1 MTKQILSRR
10 SFIRASVAAGGGLM
24 LGFHM
29 PVALAA
35 SIGPRTQSTTTA
47 VGTEINAWIVIDK
60 DGTVTLRIPHT
71 EQGQGGIT
79 SVAML
84 IAEELNV
91 DWSKIKTEFA
101 DANRHLRN
109 NKEYKVMSTH
119 GSQLVRLQH
128 PHLMGAGASARERLK
143 QAAAEAWGVDRSE
156 IEAKLGVL
164 TAGNRTAT
172 YGEFA
177 AAAARVKLDKE
188 PEIQTDPAK
197 WWLLGKPRQR
207 LDIPNKV
214 NGSAQY
220 AIDTRLPG
228 MVYAAVRAS
237 PVPWGTLKSYNF
249 DVIKDRP
256 GVLAAVRLK
265 AVPGKRGQPDMQD
278 AVAVVADSWYR
289 AKTALELLPIEWESG
304 ESANTSSAA
313 YVAEGRRL
321 VDQKGILSGKEDSM
335 AAEIIASAKK
345 RVTATYDRPFE
356 THARMEPINATV
368 HVQPDRV
375 DVWSPTQDQSAAITL
390 VADQLGVDPKI
401 VYAHTMFLGG
411 GFGGNGGGGTGV
423 TRQAAEI
430 SRQIG
435 KPVKVIWS
443 REEDIAQDK
452 QRPLTVA
459 KLTAAIGDDGL
470 PTALFTRAAWVTFD
484 GTNQWGSA
492 TADYA
497 IYNMPYKF
505 PHRQHER
512 HNIKTHVPGSTHR
525 APGANQHGFM
535 AESFID
541 EIAIAGG
548 WDPLEWRIKM
558 TEGLDDWQLV
568 LRTLKEKSG
577 FRTDLPKG
585 EGMGVAVVESHGT
598 IAAACATVN
607 VSRRGRL
614 TIEKILVVMDA
625 GRVINPHAATEQC
638 EGSVVWELSHAWMG
652 GLELEEGRFVNTN
665 FDTYNLLRIDQI
677 PQVETIF
684 ASSGGAKWGGLGE
697 PAGPPAPPAVA
708 NAIYYAT
715 GGGAVPQPGSDLDRL
730 GVAGFPTPKLPRHRA
745 RVSRALRSMER
756 SGMMRCRPGTVTHTV
771 FATVPDQRCTASL
784 WLALHR
790 IRDT

>member
-1 MTKQILSRR
+1 MTKQTLSRR

-47 VGTEINAWIVIDK
+47 VGIEINAWIVIDK

-71 EQGQGGIT
+71 EQGQGGAT

-220 AIDTRLPG
+220 AIDTRVPG
-228 MVYAAVRAS
+228 MVYAAVKAS

-256 GVLAAVRLK
+256 GVLAAVQLK

-289 AKTALELLPIEWESG
+289 AKTALELLPIEWEFG

-321 VDQKGILSGKEDSM
+321 VDEKGILSGKEDSM

-470 PTALFTRAAWVTFD
+470 PTALFTRAGV
-484 GTNQWGSA
+484 G
-492 TADYA
+492 
-497 IYNMPYKF
+497 
-505 PHRQHER
+505 HVRR
-512 HNIKTHVPGSTHR
+512 H
-525 APGANQHGFM
+525 Q
-535 AESFID
+535 
-541 EIAIAGG
+541 
-548 WDPLEWRIKM
+548 
-558 TEGLDDWQLV
+558 
-568 LRTLKEKSG
+568 
-577 FRTDLPKG
+577 
-585 EGMGVAVVESHGT
+585 
-598 IAAACATVN
+598 
-607 VSRRGRL
+607 
-614 TIEKILVVMDA
+614 
-625 GRVINPHAATEQC
+625 
-638 EGSVVWELSHAWMG
+638 SVGQRDG
-652 GLELEEGRFVNTN
+652 GLRYL
-665 FDTYNLLRIDQI
+665 Q
-677 PQVETIF
+677 
-684 ASSGGAKWGGLGE
+684 
-697 PAGPPAPPAVA
+697 
-708 NAIYYAT
+708 
-715 GGGAVPQPGSDLDRL
+715 
-730 GVAGFPTPKLPRHRA
+730 H
-745 RVSRALRSMER
+745 AL
-756 SGMMRCRPGTVTHTV
+756 
-771 FATVPDQRCTASL
+771 
-784 WLALHR
+784 
-790 IRDT
+790 

>member
-10 SFIRASVAAGGGLM
+10 SFISTSVAAGGGLM

-91 DWSKIKTEFA
+91 DWAKIKTEFA

-109 NKEYKVMSTH
+109 KNEYKVMSTH

-143 QAAAEAWGVDRSE
+143 QAAAEAWGVERSAV
-156 IEAKLGVL
+156 EARLGVL
-164 TAGNRTAT
+164 TAGNRTGT

-177 AAAARVKLDKE
+177 EAAARVKLDKE
-188 PEIQTDPAK
+188 PEINIDPAK
-197 WWLLGKPRQR
+197 WWLLGKSKQR
-207 LDIPNKV
+207 VDIPNKV

-220 AIDTRLPG
+220 AIDTRVPG
-228 MVYAAVRAS
+228 MVYAAVKAS

-249 DVIKDRP
+249 DAIKGRP
-256 GVLAAVRLK
+256 GVIAAVPLK
-265 AVPGKRGQPDMQD
+265 AVPGKRGQPDLQD
-278 AVAVVADSWYR
+278 AVAVVADTWYR
-289 AKTALELLPIEWESG
+289 AKTALDLLPIEWDAGDSVRA
-304 ESANTSSAA
+304 STAS
-313 YVAEGRRL
+313 YYAEGHRVLEQTGR
-321 VDQKGILSGKEDSM
+321 VTEKPDPK
-335 AAEIIASAKK
+335 AAEIIAASNKV
-345 RVTATYDRPFE
+345 VTASYERPFE

-375 DVWSPTQDQSAAITL
+375 DVWSPTQDQSVAILL
-390 VADQLGVDPKI
+390 VADQLKVDPRI
-401 VYAHTMFLGG
+401 VFAHTMFLGG

-430 SRQIG
+430 SKQVG

-443 REEDIAQDK
+443 REEDLAQDK
-452 QRPLTVA
+452 QRPLAVA
-459 KLTAAIGDDGL
+459 KLRAAIGDDGL
-470 PTALFTRAAWVTFD
+470 PTALFTRAAWFIQD
-484 GTNQWGSA
+484 GNARVGSA
-492 TADYA
+492 TADYG
-497 IYNMPYKF
+497 IYNVPYKI
-505 PHRQHER
+505 PHRHHER
-512 HNIKTHVPGSTHR
+512 HDLKTHIPSSTHR
-525 APGANQHGFM
+525 APGANQLGFM
-535 AESFID
+535 AESFVD
-541 EIAIAGG
+541 EMAIAGG
-548 WDPLEWRIKM
+548 WDPLEWRIKL

-568 LRTLKEKSG
+568 LKTLKQHAG

-598 IAAACATVN
+598 IAAACATVT

-614 TIEKILVVMDA
+614 NIEKLLVVLDA
-625 GRVINPHAATEQC
+625 GRVINPNAATEQC
-638 EGSVVWELSHAWMG
+638 EGSVCWELSHAWTG
-652 GLELEEGRFVNTN
+652 GLELEGGRFVNTN
-665 FDTYNLLRIDQI
+665 FDTYNLLRIDQN
-677 PQVETIF
+677 PHVETIF
-684 ASSGGAKWGGLGE
+684 ASSGGKKWGGLGE

-715 GGGAVPQPGSDLDRL
+715 G
-730 GVAGFPTPKLPRHRA
+730 K
-745 RVSRALRSMER
+745 
-756 SGMMRCRPGTVTHTV
+756 
-771 FATVPDQRCTASL
+771 
-784 WLALHR
+784 R
-790 IRDT
+790 IRSTPFRLHDLTWT

>member
-10 SFIRASVAAGGGLM
+10 SFISTSVAAGGGLM

-91 DWSKIKTEFA
+91 DWAKIKTEFA

-109 NKEYKVMSTH
+109 KKEYKVMSTH

-143 QAAAEAWGVDRSE
+143 QAAAEAWGVERSAV
-156 IEAKLGVL
+156 EARLGVL
-164 TAGNRTAT
+164 TAGNRTGT

-177 AAAARVKLDKE
+177 EAAARVKLDKE
-188 PEIQTDPAK
+188 PEINIDPAK
-197 WWLLGKPRQR
+197 WWLLGKSKQR
-207 LDIPNKV
+207 VDIPNKV

-220 AIDTRLPG
+220 AIDTRVPG
-228 MVYAAVRAS
+228 MVYAAVKAS

-249 DVIKDRP
+249 DAIKGRP
-256 GVLAAVRLK
+256 GVIAAVPLK
-265 AVPGKRGQPDMQD
+265 AVPGKRGQPDLQD
-278 AVAVVADSWYR
+278 AVAVVADTWYR
-289 AKTALELLPIEWESG
+289 AKTALDLLPIEWDAGDSVKA
-304 ESANTSSAA
+304 STAS
-313 YVAEGRRL
+313 YYAEGHRVLEQTGR
-321 VDQKGILSGKEDSM
+321 VTEKPDPK
-335 AAEIIASAKK
+335 AAEIIAASNKV
-345 RVTATYDRPFE
+345 VTASYERPFE

-375 DVWSPTQDQSAAITL
+375 DVWSPTQDQSVAILL
-390 VADQLGVDPKI
+390 VADQLKVDPRI
-401 VYAHTMFLGG
+401 VFAHTMFLGG

-430 SRQIG
+430 SKQVG

-443 REEDIAQDK
+443 REEDLAQDK
-452 QRPLTVA
+452 QRPLAVA
-459 KLTAAIGDDGL
+459 KLRAAIGDDGL
-470 PTALFTRAAWVTFD
+470 PTALFTRAAWFIQD
-484 GTNQWGSA
+484 GNARVGSA
-492 TADYA
+492 TADYG
-497 IYNMPYKF
+497 IYNVPYKI
-505 PHRQHER
+505 PHRHHER
-512 HNIKTHVPGSTHR
+512 HDLKTHIPSSTHR
-525 APGANQHGFM
+525 APGANQLGFM
-535 AESFID
+535 AESFVD
-541 EIAIAGG
+541 EMAIAGG
-548 WDPLEWRIKM
+548 WDPLEWRIKL

-568 LRTLKEKSG
+568 LKTLKQHAS

-598 IAAACATVN
+598 IAAACATVT

-614 TIEKILVVMDA
+614 NIEKLLVVLDA
-625 GRVINPHAATEQC
+625 GRVINPNAATEQC
-638 EGSVVWELSHAWMG
+638 EGSVCWELSHAWTG
-652 GLELEEGRFVNTN
+652 GLELEGGRFVNTN
-665 FDTYNLLRIDQI
+665 FDTYNLLRIDQN
-677 PQVETIF
+677 PHVETIF
-684 ASSGGAKWGGLGE
+684 ASSGGKKWGGLGE

-715 GGGAVPQPGSDLDRL
+715 G
-730 GVAGFPTPKLPRHRA
+730 K
-745 RVSRALRSMER
+745 
-756 SGMMRCRPGTVTHTV
+756 
-771 FATVPDQRCTASL
+771 
-784 WLALHR
+784 R
-790 IRDT
+790 IRSTPFRLHDLTWT